1 LERIRCKIS
10 TQYLLSF
17 LQTVVDVTLKI
28 ADVSK
33 LKHDK
38 FSVLCLYLKE
48 RRYLF
53 IELYQKSKI
62 DYWVKFSVECNDV
75 ARTYVQRIFNCV
87 YILGSRKL
95 TIAMCVTSRDR
106 KLFTLAYSHNGG
118 QITKDYV
125 TIIATNIQLQM
136 NHIS

>member
-1 LERIRCKIS
+1 MHVLQRIRCKIS

-28 ADVSK
+28 ADVNK

-38 FSVLCLYLKE
+38 CSILCLYLKE

-53 IELYQKSKI
+53 IELYQKLKI
-62 DYWVKFSVECNDV
+62 EYKVKFSVECNDV
-75 ARTYVQRIFNCV
+75 ARTYIEGIGNCV
-87 YILGSRKL
+87 YILCSRKL

-118 QITKDYV
+118 QLLT
-125 TIIATNIQLQM
+125 
-136 NHIS
+136 